1 MAAFINNDIT
11 TAGLIVLAKGVAGQ
25 KINYTKIVLGDGYL
39 EEGQTPRTLTG
50 VVSPKAV
57 SYTHLDVYKRQ
68 IRDYARA
75 FHTSTRDLGER
86 RLTDFL
92 TEYGE
97 AVEEAK
103 RFQASRPTRA
113 ASFKKPHIR
122 RR

>member
-1 MAAFINNDIT
+1 MADKLYFAYGSNIN
-11 TAGLIVLAKGVAGQ
+11 
-25 KINYTKIVLGDGYL
+25 L
-39 EEGQTPRTLTG
+39 EQM
-50 VVSPKAV
+50 
-57 SYTHLDVYKRQ
+57 
-68 IRDYARA
+68 DYARA

-103 RFQASRPTRA
+103 RLQASRPTRA

>member
-1 MAAFINNDIT
+1 MKNTIKLDNPVQINGKSYNELTYDISEITAQAFAEADARKLSASGSKN
-11 TAGLIVLAKGVAGQ
+11 
-25 KINYTKIVLGDGYL
+25 
-39 EEGQTPRTLTG
+39 
-50 VVSPKAV
+50 
-57 SYTHLDVYKRQ
+57 
-68 IRDYARA
+68 DYARA

-103 RFQASRPTRA
+103 RLQASRPTRA

>member
-1 MAAFINNDIT
+1 MSN
-11 TAGLIVLAKGVAGQ
+11 LS
-25 KINYTKIVLGDGYL
+25 
-39 EEGQTPRTLTG
+39 TLF
-50 VVSPKAV
+50 
-57 SYTHLDVYKRQ
+57 DR
-68 IRDYARA
+68 YARA

-103 RFQASRPTRA
+103 RLQASRPTRA
-113 ASFKKPHIR
+113 ANFKKPHVR